1 MEKIIERYRK
11 KLGIDISQFLGLPDQ
26 FIRVNTLKADVEK
39 IIKSLEERGYMFEKL
54 KFCDFGFRVLNKDKI
69 ITKEV
74 EHAVGYIFS
83 QDASSML
90 VPLVLDLEEKD
101 IVLDLCAAPGA
112 KTTEIAQIMDNKGII
127 LANDITFERIKA
139 LASNI
144 QRMGVLNTIIS
155 IEDGRFLYK
164 KINETFD
171 KVLVDAPCSATGTFK
186 PDALISLNEKMLKD
200 LSNLQ
205 KSLLYSAYHLA
216 KKDGII
222 VYSTCSLEIEENEE
236 VVDWFLK
243 KFNVEIE
250 EIRIKGIELID
261 GIVKND
267 IDKEV
272 KKAKRVLIKGQEGF
286 FIAKFRK
293 I

>member
-1 MEKIIERYRK
+1 MEKIVERYK
-11 KLGIDISQFLGLPDQ
+11 EKLGIDISKFLGLPDQ

-39 IIKSLEERGYMFEKL
+39 VIKNLEERGYIFEKL
-54 KFCDFGFRVLNKDKI
+54 KFCDFGFRVLNKGRI

-90 VPLVLDLEEKD
+90 VPLVLELEEKD

-112 KTTEIAQIMDNKGII
+112 KTTEIAQIMKNNGII

-186 PDALISLNEKMLKD
+186 PDALINLNEKTLKD

-205 KSLLYSAYHLA
+205 KSLLYSAYYLA

-236 VVDWFLK
+236 VVDWFIK

-250 EIRIKGIELID
+250 EVKIRGIELID
-261 GIVKND
+261 GIVKDD

-286 FIAKFRK
+286 FVAKFRK